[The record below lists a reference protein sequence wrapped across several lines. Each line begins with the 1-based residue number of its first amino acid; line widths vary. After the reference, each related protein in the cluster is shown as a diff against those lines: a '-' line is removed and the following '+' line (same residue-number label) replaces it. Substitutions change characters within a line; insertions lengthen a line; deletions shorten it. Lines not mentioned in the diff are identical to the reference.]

1 MNVNLTNSSIP
12 RDALP
17 VSQSGIAGSTG
28 AMTSSVSGVSP
39 TLAPGSAST
48 AAPAP
53 SLPEVKQAVEQIN
66 RFMQQSNRTLT
77 FSFDKEANRIVVKI
91 TDSQT
96 GDLIRQ
102 IPSEEVLAIS
112 RAIGDIQQGMLLR
125 QSA

>member
-1 MNVNLTNSSIP
+1 MNVNFANSIP

-17 VSQSGIAGSTG
+17 ASQSGTAGSAGPAAASALPPLPAPDAAG
-28 AMTSSVSGVSP
+28 A
-39 TLAPGSAST
+39 

-53 SLPEVKQAVEQIN
+53 TPSVQEVKQAVEQIN
-66 RFMQQSNRTLT
+66 RFMQQSNRTLQ

-96 GDLIRQ
+96 GELIRQ